1 MPTLPKITKVSVVRP
16 YVLSLEFASG
26 EQGEVDLEGE
36 LWGEVFEPLK
46 DRTLFSQVR
55 IEGGT
60 VAWSNGADFAP
71 EFLHARLKRTA
82 TA

>member
-1 MPTLPKITKVSVVRP
+1 MPTLLKVTKVSVVRP
-16 YVLSLEFASG
+16 YVLFLEFASG
-26 EQGEVDLEGE
+26 EQGEADMEGE

-46 DRTLFSQVR
+46 DSTLFSQVR

-60 VAWSNGADFAP
+60 TAWPNGADFAP
-71 EFLHARLKRTA
+71 EFLFSRLKRSA

>member
-1 MPTLPKITKVSVVRP
+1 
-16 YVLSLEFASG
+16 VLSLEFASG

-36 LWGEVFEPLK
+36 LWGEVIEPLK

-55 IEGGT
+55 IEGGK
-60 VAWSNGADFAP
+60 VDWANGADFAP